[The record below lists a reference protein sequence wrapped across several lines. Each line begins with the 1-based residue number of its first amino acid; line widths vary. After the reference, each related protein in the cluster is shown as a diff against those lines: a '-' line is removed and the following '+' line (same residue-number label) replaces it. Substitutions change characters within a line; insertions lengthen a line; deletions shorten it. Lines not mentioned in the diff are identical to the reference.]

1 MKRLVA
7 ALLTLTLL
15 TLQPQ
20 VGQAQHNFGNN
31 HLRVEESKDN
41 ARFALWLM
49 PRQVLDATVTITGNL
64 DNMQSTPALP
74 CTFDI
79 TEQKY
84 PTTKATAL
92 VHGQPRTTSAP
103 YHYDWKYNWRIGVR
117 GGRADGT
124 VYALPFQKGT
134 SHVVAQSYG
143 GTVSHFAGTEKE
155 FAVDFRM
162 PTGTT
167 VRAARSG
174 QVVAI
179 KADSNSGG
187 MDPKQF
193 EFAGNYVMIRHSDG
207 TYGSYLHLKQN
218 GALVRIGQMVS
229 TGDAIALSG
238 NTGMSQGP
246 HLHFE
251 VFMPIDGKS
260 IKTIPVRFQTATG
273 IQDRLLQGATYTN

>member
-1 MKRLVA
+1 MTKYLA
-7 ALLTLTLL
+7 AAILLTLL
-15 TLQPQ
+15 TVQLPA
-20 VGQAQHNFGNN
+20 GHAQLNFGNDN
-31 HLRVEESKDN
+31 LLLKESKDGQ
-41 ARFALWLM
+41 RFAIWLM
-49 PRQVLDATVTITGNL
+49 PRQVLDATVTITANL

-84 PTTKATAL
+84 PATKAIAL
-92 VHGQPRTTSAP
+92 VYAQPRSTSAP

-143 GTVSHFAGTEKE
+143 GTFSHFAGTEKE
-155 FAVDFRM
+155 FAVDFKM
-162 PTGTT
+162 PIGTT
-167 VRAARSG
+167 VRAARAG

-179 KADSNSGG
+179 KIDSNSGG
-187 MDPKQF
+187 ADQKQF
-193 EFAGNYVMIRHSDG
+193 EYAGNYVMIRHSDG
-207 TYGSYLHLKQN
+207 TYASYLHLRQN
-218 GALVRIGQMVS
+218 GSLVRLGQTVS
-229 TGDAIALSG
+229 AGDAIALSG

-251 VFMPIDGKS
+251 VFIPVDGKS

-273 IQDRLLQGATYTN
+273 VLERLVKGSTYTN

>member
-1 MKRLVA
+1 MTKYLA
-7 ALLTLTLL
+7 ALILLTLL
-15 TLQPQ
+15 TVQLPA
-20 VGQAQHNFGNN
+20 GHAQHNFGNDN
-31 HLRVEESKDN
+31 LRLKESKDGP
-41 ARFALWLM
+41 RFAIWLM
-49 PRQVLDATVTITGNL
+49 PRQVLDATVTIAANL

-84 PTTKATAL
+84 PATKAIAL
-92 VHGQPRTTSAP
+92 VYGQPRSTSAP

-143 GTVSHFAGTEKE
+143 GTFSHFAGTEKE
-155 FAVDFRM
+155 FAVDFKM
-162 PTGTT
+162 PIGTS
-167 VRAARSG
+167 VRAARAG

-179 KADSNSGG
+179 KIDSNSGG
-187 MDPKQF
+187 ADQKQF
-193 EFAGNYVMIRHSDG
+193 EYAGNYVMIRHSDG
-207 TYGSYLHLKQN
+207 TYASYLHLKQN
-218 GALVRIGQMVS
+218 GSLVRLGQAVS
-229 TGDAIALSG
+229 AGDAIALSG

-251 VFMPIDGKS
+251 VFIPVDGKS

-273 IQDRLLQGATYTN
+273 VLERLVKGSTYTN